1 MTRIIGGDAGS
12 LTLKVPPQGTRPTSD
27 RVREA
32 IFSALESRDALRGAH
47 VADLYA
53 GSGAQGLEAASR
65 GAASVT
71 LVDSSSR
78 AGAICRAN
86 ASTVTRAAE
95 RSLHVDTV
103 VAAVQTWLER
113 PHGSIR
119 YTLVFLDP
127 PYDLAEEHLA
137 ENLAALVPLLD
148 DDATVVVERSSRSL
162 EPHWPH
168 GITCVR
174 SRRYGE
180 TVVWWAERD
189 AGQPTAPSHAV

>member
-12 LTLKVPPQGTRPTSD
+12 LALKVPPQGTRPTSD

-32 IFSALESRDALRGAH
+32 IFSALDSRDALRGAH

-71 LVDSSSR
+71 LVDSSPR
-78 AGAICRAN
+78 AGAVCRAN

-95 RSLHVDTV
+95 RSLHIETV
-103 VAAVQTWLER
+103 VSAVQPWLDR
-113 PHGSIR
+113 VTHGIR
-119 YTLVFLDP
+119 YSLVFLDP
-127 PYDLAEEHLA
+127 PYDLSEDHLA
-137 ENLAALVPLLD
+137 ANLSSLVPHLD
-148 DDATVVVERSSRSL
+148 SDATIVVERSSRSP
-162 EPHWPH
+162 EPSWPDA
-168 GITCVR
+168 ITPLR

-180 TVVWWAERD
+180 TVVWWAEA
-189 AGQPTAPSHAV
+189 AGQPAAPSHAV